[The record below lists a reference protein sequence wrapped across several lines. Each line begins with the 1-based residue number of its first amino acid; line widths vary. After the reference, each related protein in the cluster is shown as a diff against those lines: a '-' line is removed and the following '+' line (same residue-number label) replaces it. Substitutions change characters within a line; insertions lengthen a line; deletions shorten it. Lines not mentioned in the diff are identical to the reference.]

1 MDDTTTFE
9 EHFSVNQLA
18 EQWKMSRETV
28 RKLVKDERDVVRI
41 RLGRKKS
48 NATYSIPR
56 SVAVRIHT
64 RLTNSTKV
72 AA

>member
-28 RKLVKDERDVVRI
+28 RKLVKDERDVVRV

-48 NATYSIPR
+48 NTTYLIPR